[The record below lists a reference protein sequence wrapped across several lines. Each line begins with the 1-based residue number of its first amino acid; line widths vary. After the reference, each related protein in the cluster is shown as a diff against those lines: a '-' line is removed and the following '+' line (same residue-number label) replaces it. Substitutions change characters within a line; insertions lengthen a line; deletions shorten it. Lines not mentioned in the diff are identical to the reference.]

1 MTQHSEYQ
9 HETWITQPAMLYLYD
24 IVLKGTR
31 VNMAR
36 RFEKKR
42 TSSGKRPA
50 RKSPFP
56 SFLDALERMQDAIND
71 T

>member
-1 MTQHSEYQ
+1 
-9 HETWITQPAMLYLYD
+9 MLYLYD